1 MYSCLS
7 SAVLGLRYNTN
18 MEMVSGKD
26 CVSSE
31 YEALIRSVCRKTGA
45 VLEFTEKDD
54 TVLAELHNDMSF
66 PISYNVKTLPKTS
79 REDACLSIIRSLLFP
94 EVAKIIGV
102 PAASSIAELR
112 LKIEITGPS

>member
-1 MYSCLS
+1 
-7 SAVLGLRYNTN
+7 

-26 CVSSE
+26 CVSSK

-54 TVLAELHNDMSF
+54 TVSAELHNDMSF
-66 PISYNVKTLPKTS
+66 PISYNGKTLPKTS

-112 LKIEITGPS
+112 LKIEIAGPS

>member
-1 MYSCLS
+1 
-7 SAVLGLRYNTN
+7 

-26 CVSSE
+26 CASSE

-54 TVLAELHNDMSF
+54 MVSAELYNDMSF

-79 REDACLSIIRSLLFP
+79 REDACLSIIRQLLFP
-94 EVAKIIGV
+94 EVAKIVGV

-112 LKIEITGPS
+112 LKIEIAGLS

>member
-18 MEMVSGKD
+18 MEMVSGND
-26 CVSSE
+26 CVSIE

-54 TVLAELHNDMSF
+54 TVSAELHNDMSF

-79 REDACLSIIRSLLFP
+79 REDACLSIIRSLLSP

-112 LKIEITGPS
+112 LKIEIAGPS